1 MVIHSE
7 SGGAFRSAAA
17 HRNTEVK
24 VHLEKLLSLGSI
36 FIGSG
41 GKQWFLNQ
49 VQKPNTSI
57 QV

>member
-7 SGGAFRSAAA
+7 SGGAAA
-17 HRNTEVK
+17 HRITEVE
-24 VHLEKLLSLGSI
+24 VHLEKLLILGSI
-36 FIGSG
+36 FIGSD

>member
-1 MVIHSE
+1 MVIHFD
-7 SGGAFRSAAA
+7 SGGTFRSAAA
-17 HRNTEVK
+17 HRKTEVK
-24 VHLEKLLSLGSI
+24 VHLKKLLILGSI

-49 VQKPNTSI
+49 IQKPNTSI